1 MLSNL
6 EQKKVLDCIAA
17 AEAATSG
24 ELRVHLEA
32 NCKTDAVARA
42 IDVFD
47 QLEMQA
53 TAGRNGVLIYVAFA
67 DRKLAIIGDEGINTR
82 VQHNF
87 WDSTRDLM
95 LAHFKEGRLAE
106 GLCAGITEAGSQ
118 LARFFPPQEN
128 DQNELPNQISFGWQ
142 NALFFYSFLF
152 TIAAL
157 FSVNTPNLGLQN
169 TFFIT
174 FQKFRY

>member
-6 EQKKVLDCIAA
+6 EQQRVLDCIAA

-32 NCKTDAVARA
+32 KCKTDAVARA
-42 IDVFD
+42 IDIFD

-53 TAGRNGVLIYVAFA
+53 TAARNGVLIYVAFA

-106 GLCAGITEAGSQ
+106 GLCAGITEAGTQ
-118 LARFFPPQEN
+118 LAHFFPPQEN
-128 DQNELPNQISFGWQ
+128 DQNELPNQISFG
-142 NALFFYSFLF
+142 
-152 TIAAL
+152 
-157 FSVNTPNLGLQN
+157 
-169 TFFIT
+169 
-174 FQKFRY
+174 

>member
-32 NCKTDAVARA
+32 KCKTDAVARA

-53 TAGRNGVLIYVAFA
+53 TAARNGVLIYVAFA

-128 DQNELPNQISFGWQ
+128 DQNELPNQISFG
-142 NALFFYSFLF
+142 
-152 TIAAL
+152 
-157 FSVNTPNLGLQN
+157 
-169 TFFIT
+169 
-174 FQKFRY
+174 

>member
-6 EQKKVLDCIAA
+6 EQQKVLDCIAA

-32 NCKTDAVARA
+32 KCKIDAVARA
-42 IDVFD
+42 IDIFD

-53 TAGRNGVLIYVAFA
+53 TAARNGVLIYVAFA

-106 GLCAGITEAGSQ
+106 GLCAGINEAGSQ
-118 LARFFPPQEN
+118 LAHFFPPQEN
-128 DQNELPNQISFGWQ
+128 DQNELPNQISFG
-142 NALFFYSFLF
+142 
-152 TIAAL
+152 
-157 FSVNTPNLGLQN
+157 
-169 TFFIT
+169 
-174 FQKFRY
+174 

>member
-6 EQKKVLDCIAA
+6 EQQRVLDCIAA

-32 NCKTDAVARA
+32 KCKTDAVARA
-42 IDVFD
+42 IDIFD

-53 TAGRNGVLIYVAFA
+53 TAARNGVLIYVAFA
-67 DRKLAIIGDEGINTR
+67 DRKLAIIGDEGINAR

-106 GLCAGITEAGSQ
+106 GLCAGITEAGIQ
-118 LARFFPPQEN
+118 LAHFFPPQEN
-128 DQNELPNQISFGWQ
+128 DQNELPNQISFG
-142 NALFFYSFLF
+142 
-152 TIAAL
+152 
-157 FSVNTPNLGLQN
+157 
-169 TFFIT
+169 
-174 FQKFRY
+174 